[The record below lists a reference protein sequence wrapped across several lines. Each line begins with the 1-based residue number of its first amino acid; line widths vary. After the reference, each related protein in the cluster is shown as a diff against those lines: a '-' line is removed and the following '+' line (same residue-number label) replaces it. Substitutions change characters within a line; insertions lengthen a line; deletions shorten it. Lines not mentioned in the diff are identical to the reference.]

1 MHYLT
6 AAQVGDLASAIAGR
20 YRALI
25 LTAAYAGLR
34 AGELDALRVED
45 LELGELGGTITVTK
59 SHSEVRGQLRVGTT
73 KTGRRRVVTIPR
85 FLSRMLADHV
95 ERYSD
100 KFVFTAGE
108 GGPIRHRSFARR
120 HFDPAVAKAREI
132 AKAHGREH
140 EMIPEGLRCHDLR
153 HTCAAILIANGRHME
168 EVKAHL
174 GHGSIRTTSDTY
186 GHLFKD
192 AQAAIADALEETFK
206 SSIRAVTAERRPRNE
221 SAALRG
227 V

>member
-1 MHYLT
+1 LKLPRKRQHGEMHYLT

-45 LELGELGGTITVTK
+45 LELGELGGSITVTK

-108 GGPIRHRSFARR
+108 GGPIRHRNFARR
-120 HFDPAVAKAREI
+120 HFRPCGCEGPRDREGSWPRARDDPR
-132 AKAHGREH
+132 G
-140 EMIPEGLRCHDLR
+140 
-153 HTCAAILIANGRHME
+153 
-168 EVKAHL
+168 
-174 GHGSIRTTSDTY
+174 TS
-186 GHLFKD
+186 L
-192 AQAAIADALEETFK
+192 
-206 SSIRAVTAERRPRNE
+206 P
-221 SAALRG
+221 
-227 V
+227 